1 MKKFLVVCAVVFLCS
16 AILGCGGAGAGG
28 GDGGGGGGTTTTQE
42 KKFWAQNVSTGT
54 SYQLDAQLL
63 ASNTRCEVWVEKGS
77 AVTEAAAR
85 NVASEFN
92 NVYTKLMNTT
102 TGLGWQLNIDGRQTN
117 TMQFADMLGD
127 GNQKLI
133 ILLLDIRDGY
143 TNEGDPYVAGY
154 FDGVQFFDDST
165 AQTVDRRSN
174 ECDMIYMDINPSVI
188 GPSFYGTLAHEM
200 QHLMNFVTSVLL
212 IGNEIRD
219 SFMDLWIDEGLSA
232 AAEWI
237 YSGQLDESRIAWY
250 HNDPTG
256 FIAQGDNFFVWDNYS
271 DPSAVLNDY
280 ATVNLFFHWLRLN
293 NPIGGELFKHILL
306 SEYTSVYHDYR
317 TITGLFTSESP
328 WSKWETMIG
337 DWHAANFI
345 KNPNSSRWGYK
356 NVTLLN
362 SFKTHYMTEGL
373 TTVNLFP
380 GEGVFSHAPSTNYSG
395 ADPISFLYL
404 TSSAISTT
412 YSGTTNTLLTFN
424 SKNTVDEPPVPV
436 PGATTGLVPPANV
449 KASISGTRVAIKP
462 ESYRVSA
469 GDMLRRNGHNFNP
482 SSFAPVPNNNTGR
495 SVIIDSKP
503 IPRINAGDLPNVK
516 LTLKD

>member
-1 MKKFLVVCAVVFLCS
+1 MKKFLVVCAVVFSCS

-28 GDGGGGGGTTTTQE
+28 GGGGGGTTTTQE
-42 KKFWAQNVSTGT
+42 KKFWAQNASTGAN
-54 SYQLDAQLL
+54 YQLDAELL

-77 AVTEAAAR
+77 TVTEAAAR

-92 NVYTKLMNTT
+92 NVYSKLMNTT

-143 TNEGDPYVAGY
+143 TNENDPYVAGY
-154 FDGVQFFDDST
+154 FDPVQFFADST
-165 AQTVDRRSN
+165 AQTNYNRRSN

-200 QHLMNFVTSVLL
+200 QHLMNFVTSMLL

-219 SFMDLWIDEGLSA
+219 SLMDLWIDEGLSA

-250 HNDPTG
+250 GADPTG
-256 FIAQGDNFFVWDNYS
+256 FIAQGDNFFVWDNYQS
-271 DPSAVLNDY
+271 LNPSAVLNDY

-293 NPIGGELFKHILL
+293 SSDGGGLFKYILF
-306 SEYTSVYHDYR
+306 SENSVNYDYKA
-317 TITGLFTSESP
+317 ITGLFTGTP
-328 WSKWETMIG
+328 WGEWKTLIEE
-337 DWHAANFI
+337 WHAANFI
-345 KNPNSSRWGYK
+345 NSPNSRLGYR
-356 NVTLLN
+356 NANLLN
-362 SFKTHYMTEGL
+362 LIKSRYVPVG
-373 TTVNLFP
+373 TTSVNLFP
-380 GEGVFSHAPSTNYSG
+380 GEGVYSHAPSTNYSG
-395 ADPISFLYL
+395 AAPISYSYL
-404 TSSAISTT
+404 TNSEISST

-424 SKNTVDEPPVPV
+424 SNSNRLGDEVS
-436 PGATTGLVPPANV
+436 GTTTGLVSPANV
-449 KASISGTRVAIKP
+449 KASISGSRVAIKP

-503 IPRINAGDLPNVK
+503 IPKINAGDLPNVK